1 MTRQHISELDCE
13 ACGAPDP
20 RPCADLGLFPASCG
34 VTWPA
39 PPADPAMGRMDLW
52 YCPEC
57 AHVLNRGFRDDHRAA
72 DGLFDNSM
80 LSSASY
86 RTHVAS
92 VAQRVTGW
100 TGDTPDRPA
109 PTRVLELGCGE
120 GELLELL
127 PGERTG
133 WSRHVPETVSRDG
146 YTLNAGTWRPGTQTY
161 DLVVARHVLEH
172 VSDPLGLLRQLRS
185 VTDGRGY
192 FEVPDAGY
200 DLGAA
205 GWDVI
210 YPHAQYFHA
219 GSLVAMCERA
229 GFTVTNYGLTFH
241 DQYLFVEVSTDP
253 AAENAE
259 GCVDCGPL
267 NNDHQRAIVQNFGN
281 RFGALV
287 DRWQGVLKSHHRP
300 ALWGAGARGVTFLAT
315 VDPGHTMTVVDLNA
329 GKHGRFLPT
338 GHRVDAPSSLPLD
351 TDVVIITNP
360 AYQKEIALS
369 VAELGIT
376 CEVLVA

>member
-1 MTRQHISELDCE
+1 MTRQHTSELTCE
-13 ACGAPDP
+13 ACGALGLT
-20 RPCADLGLFPASCG
+20 PCADLGLFPATCG
-34 VTWPA
+34 MTWPE
-39 PPADPAMGRMDLW
+39 PPTDPVLGRMDLW
-52 YCPEC
+52 YCPSC
-57 AHVLNRGFRDDHRAA
+57 AHVVNRAFTEDLRAT
-72 DGLFDNSM
+72 DGLFDNGM

-86 RTHVAS
+86 RAHVAG
-92 VAQRVTGW
+92 VAERVLG
-100 TGDTPDRPA
+100 RA
-109 PTRVLELGCGE
+109 LPTRTLELGCGE

-133 WSRHVPETVSRDG
+133 WSRHVPEPTTLGG
-146 YTLNAGTWRPGTQTY
+146 YTLNAGSWTPGAGAY

-172 VSDPLGLLRQLRS
+172 VADPLGLLRQLRS

-241 DQYLFVEVSTDP
+241 DQYLYVEVSTHP
-253 AAENAE
+253 GAERAE
-259 GCVDCGPL
+259 ACVDCGPL
-267 NNDHQRAIVQNFGN
+267 DNDHQRAVAQNFGD
-281 RFGALV
+281 RFGALI
-287 DRWQGVLKSHHRP
+287 DRWQGVVKAHHRP
-300 ALWGAGARGVTFLAT
+300 ALWGAGARGLTFLAT
-315 VDPGHTMTVVDLNA
+315 VDPGHAMTVVDLNP
-329 GKHGRFLPT
+329 GKHGRFLAT
-338 GHRVDAPSSLPLD
+338 GHRVDPPSSLPPD

-360 AYQKEIALS
+360 AYQKEIERS
-369 VAELGIT
+369 VAELGVT